1 MRFSLI
7 LLLVCTEVSAQE
19 SALPRELLQSGPDLR
34 AAAARL
40 ATASQQ
46 LGMPADFIRRAARG
60 MELVFERDY
69 RGARTHWAALQSD
82 YPGSAVENVGRLL
95 IYQSLMLENFDYRF
109 EKQYL
114 AHSEMAL
121 EDIRA
126 AMAVPG
132 QEGWEHFLLGGVMGL
147 QGIHLMR
154 KRQYVASLNRGLE
167 ALEALKALKEIAPD
181 FADPRVGE
189 GIYKYWRTVVSR
201 KTRLIPD
208 RGDQREEGIADI
220 LFAEEHATFVGPAA
234 SLAMV
239 YVRLEERNVRSALS
253 YGRKNQRRFPDNVIN
268 NMLVARMLIHLRRYD
283 QSLAVLDSIL
293 RTDIDNH
300 RAHFHRATA
309 LMKKEDLEEAMTA
322 IDRYLGMPLEEAS
335 RASGLHRKGDI
346 HFEAGRH
353 AQARGFYE
361 QAVAINGYRP
371 SRAKLERL
379 RELQGESH

>member
-1 MRFSLI
+1 M
-7 LLLVCTEVSAQE
+7 Q
-19 SALPRELLQSGPDLR
+19 
-34 AAAARL
+34 AR
-40 ATASQQ
+40 S
-46 LGMPADFIRRAARG
+46 
-60 MELVFERDY
+60 
-69 RGARTHWAALQSD
+69 HWASLQAE

-109 EKQYL
+109 EKQYQ
-114 AHSEMAL
+114 AHTEMAL

-132 QEGWEHFLLGGVMGL
+132 QEGWEHFLMGGVMGL

-181 FADPRVGE
+181 FADPRVGD

-220 LFAEEHATFVGPAA
+220 QFAEEHATFVGPAA

-239 YVRLEERNVRSALS
+239 YVRLEEHNVRSALT
-253 YGRKNQRRFPDNVIN
+253 YGRKNQGRFPDNVIN

-283 QSLAVLDSIL
+283 QSLAVLEGIL
-293 RTDIDNH
+293 RTDVDNH

-322 IDRYLGMPLEEAS
+322 IDRYLGMPLEEDS

-353 AQARGFYE
+353 AQARRFYE
-361 QAVAINGYRP
+361 QAVALNGYRP
-371 SRAKLERL
+371 SRAKLQRL
-379 RELQGESH
+379 REMESESR